1 MESELSLRILPE
13 LSDLTK
19 AIDRITKS
27 ISKGLSKAIESPLN
41 KLKDKLKMELDI
53 GTKIAGPKL
62 PQSSLKEMGKQ
73 IRKATSVKLYLD
85 LKQANAKNL
94 RFLLANFYLFTFSLL
109 FALFFAP
116 FYAFFFFFAL

>member
-27 ISKGLSKAIESPLN
+27 ISEGLSKAIESPLS

-53 GTKIAGPKL
+53 GTKIADPKL

-73 IRKATSVKLYLD
+73 IRKATNVKLDLD

-94 RFLLANFYLFTFSLL
+94 RFLLAKFYLFTFSLL
-109 FALFFAP
+109 FA
-116 FYAFFFFFAL
+116 

>member
-41 KLKDKLKMELDI
+41 KLKDKFKMELDI

-62 PQSSLKEMGKQ
+62 PQSSLKEMGKKNKRSHECQ
-73 IRKATSVKLYLD
+73 ARFRLKASQCQESKIFASKLLP
-85 LKQANAKNL
+85 
-94 RFLLANFYLFTFSLL
+94 FYILFTFCLIFCSILCV
-109 FALFFAP
+109 
-116 FYAFFFFFAL
+116 FFFFAL

>member
-27 ISKGLSKAIESPLN
+27 TSEGLSKAIESPLN
-41 KLKDKLKMELDI
+41 KLKMELDI

-73 IRKATSVKLYLD
+73 IRKATNVKLDLD

-94 RFLLANFYLFTFSLL
+94 RFLLANFYIFTFSLL
-109 FALFFAP
+109 FA
-116 FYAFFFFFAL
+116 